1 MHARVTITQTS
12 AADSKEAIAISRDQ
26 ILPIART
33 QKGFK
38 GYLLLSNPKT
48 GKGITVTLWET
59 EADMIANEKSKYYDG
74 VLGKVRQLFAGAPV
88 TEHYEV
94 AVQV

>member
-1 MHARVTITQTS
+1 MHARVTITQTR
-12 AADSKEAIAISRDQ
+12 ATDSDKAISISRDQ
-26 ILPIART
+26 ILPIAKA

-74 VLGKVRQLFAGAPV
+74 VLGKVRQLFAAAPV
-88 TEHYEV
+88 TEHYDV
-94 AVQV
+94 AVEA